1 MRFDKT
7 IATLQKERSKL
18 EKTSL
23 NLKEEESKAREE
35 GKKME
40 TINVKIQEKLERY
53 QELYDANQRL
63 IYMGQKVDDISEKYF
78 NNKDKKVLIGEF
90 LKIVEIE
97 NSKRKKATVKEQAA
111 KEIIK
116 KTVIEEVKVKV
127 EEIRVAKKEKKIKAI
142 KAESEK
148 PKVVLKIGDRV
159 RMIDGKAIGTIDKI
173 EKNKAVVNYG
183 VFTSKV
189 NLEQLEYVQAK

>member
-1 MRFDKT
+1 
-7 IATLQKERSKL
+7 
-18 EKTSL
+18 
-23 NLKEEESKAREE
+23 
-35 GKKME
+35 ME
-40 TINVKIQEKLERY
+40 TINIKIQEKLERY

-97 NSKRKKATVKEQAA
+97 NSKRRKATVKEQAA

-127 EEIRVAKKEKKIKAI
+127 EEIRVAKKEKKIKAL
-142 KAESEK
+142 KAEAEK

-159 RMIDGKAIGTIDKI
+159 RMIDGKAIGTLDKI

-189 NLEQLEYVQAK
+189 NLDQLEYVQVK

>member
-1 MRFDKT
+1 
-7 IATLQKERSKL
+7 
-18 EKTSL
+18 
-23 NLKEEESKAREE
+23 
-35 GKKME
+35 ME

-78 NNKDKKVLIGEF
+78 NNKDKKILIGEF

-127 EEIRVAKKEKKIKAI
+127 EEIRVAKKEKKIKAH
-142 KAESEK
+142 KAEAEK
-148 PKVVLKIGDRV
+148 PKVLLKIGDRV
-159 RMIDGKAIGTIDKI
+159 RMIDGKSIGTIDKI

-189 NLEQLEYVQAK
+189 NLDQLEYVQAR

>member
-1 MRFDKT
+1 
-7 IATLQKERSKL
+7 
-18 EKTSL
+18 
-23 NLKEEESKAREE
+23 
-35 GKKME
+35 
-40 TINVKIQEKLERY
+40 
-53 QELYDANQRL
+53 
-63 IYMGQKVDDISEKYF
+63 MGQKIDGISEKYF

-97 NSKRKKATVKEQAA
+97 NSKRTKATVKERVA

-116 KTVIEEVKVKV
+116 KKVIEEVQVKV
-127 EEIRVAKKEKKIKAI
+127 EEIREVKKEKKVKAQ
-142 KAESEK
+142 KAEADK
-148 PKVVLKIGDRV
+148 PKVALKIGDRV

-189 NLEQLEYVQAK
+189 NVEQLEYVQAK